1 MVKPHIINYLACSTC
16 GSNIP
21 IPATLPKRISCP
33 NCGQPYEREGGG
45 SPNGSPRGGFWEF
58 LGGVFIGAVFLGPF
72 IWTPLGRA
80 TAVEAI
86 RRGAGVTRKKVEEW
100 LKKGEV
106 ERAG

>member
-1 MVKPHIINYLACSTC
+1 
-16 GSNIP
+16 
-21 IPATLPKRISCP
+21 
-33 NCGQPYEREGGG
+33 
-45 SPNGSPRGGFWEF
+45 